1 MGFKTVPSQGQDAN
15 RKGLLI
21 RSFMI
26 QKLITGFLL
35 NSVLALRTQKGLRE
49 KLP

>member
-1 MGFKTVPSQGQDAN
+1 MGFKTLTPQGQDAN

-21 RSFMI
+21 HSFMI
-26 QKLITGFLL
+26 QKLIAGYLL
-35 NSVLALRTQKGLRE
+35 KSVLALRTQKGLRE